1 MANVKITDLTP
12 GVALVG
18 TELYEAVQSAASV
31 SLTSDQMKTFVN
43 DEPTITVGDFGHQHA
58 VDSCCAAAY
67 DVGHAGSW
75 YRYEA

>member
-31 SLTSDQMKTFVN
+31 SITSDQIKTFVS
-43 DEPTITVGDFGHQHA
+43 DEPTLTVDDSATNTPSTAATLQHTI
-58 VDSCCAAAY
+58 SGTPAA
-67 DVGHAGSW
+67 
-75 YRYEA
+75 